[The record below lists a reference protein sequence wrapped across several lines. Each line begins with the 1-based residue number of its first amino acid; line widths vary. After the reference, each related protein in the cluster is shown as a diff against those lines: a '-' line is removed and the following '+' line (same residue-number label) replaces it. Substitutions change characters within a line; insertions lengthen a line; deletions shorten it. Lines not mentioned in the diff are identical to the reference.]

1 MHSGSREPRPLTTQA
16 RVERARA
23 ALVLVELRLEAL
35 TTAAAAQPQP
45 AELLT
50 AAMAIAAAMARRLAE
65 CRREVL
71 AIAAA
76 TRAPALLALRAPV
89 VLRTARVGKRR
100 NPEEPRT
107 VAVLAG
113 R

>member
-23 ALVLVELRLEAL
+23 ALVLVELRPEVM

-50 AAMAIAAAMARRLAE
+50 AAMARRLAE

-76 TRAPALLALRAPV
+76 TRTPALLALRALL

-100 NPEEPRT
+100 NPGEPRT